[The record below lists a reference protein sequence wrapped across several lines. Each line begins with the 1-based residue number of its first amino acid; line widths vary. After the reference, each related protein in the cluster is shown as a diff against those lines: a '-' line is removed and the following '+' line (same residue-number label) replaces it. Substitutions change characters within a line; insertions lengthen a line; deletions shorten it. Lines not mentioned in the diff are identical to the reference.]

1 MNKSDSLTRLRN
13 QIIITDPTDL
23 VESCWLKGHP
33 SVGKPDEVVWK
44 FSFVLD
50 GIKGFT

>member
-1 MNKSDSLTRLRN
+1 MPKNKKLTKLRN
-13 QIIITDPTDL
+13 QIIIQDPMDL

-44 FSFVLD
+44 FGYVLYS
-50 GIKGFT
+50 IKALY

>member
-1 MNKSDSLTRLRN
+1 MNKADFLSKLRN

-23 VESCWLKGHP
+23 VATCWLKGHP

-50 GIKGFT
+50 TLKGVS